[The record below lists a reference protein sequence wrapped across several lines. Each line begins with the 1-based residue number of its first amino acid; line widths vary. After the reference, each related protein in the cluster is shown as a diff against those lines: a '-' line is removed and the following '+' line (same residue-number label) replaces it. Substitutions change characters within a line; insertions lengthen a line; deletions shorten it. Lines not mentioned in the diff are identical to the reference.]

1 MKFRLN
7 FYFMLLIVSM
17 LFLSGCEPYDPSKE
31 GVSFVPIEDIFVEDN
46 VKGIV
51 TLDSIEGIVIV
62 NVEGLAQ
69 QEDYYYEAWILDKET
84 EFLASVGVVS
94 IDSEGEG
101 ELTSEMSSEDILN
114 TRTVMITLEPDDAD
128 SNPSEI
134 VILEESIPESAD
146 VIDIKLRFVGQ
157 GVIEKEEP
165 VVVEI
170 IEEPVIEVVDVE
182 IIIEGEDIVVPEEV
196 IEGPVVISE
205 EDIVID
211 DEVIEDPVEPV
222 VIEHEEEVVDGGLE
236 TVDTD
241 SIPIR
246 DEKVGV
252 LIVSETDLVKL
263 KPQAYDPDNDGL
275 TYDYTSPIESNG
287 EWQTTYGDI
296 GEYTITV
303 TVSDGSLSDS
313 KDVLILV
320 NKREESPSFESYT
333 PEEGSVGVSE
343 NSNIE
348 FIVSATDLNDDE
360 LKYSWKLDGLV
371 VSSDTKYV
379 YNPEYDD
386 AGGHFLLVTVS
397 DGTSEIENEWV
408 INVDNVNRRPT
419 LVVMEDIHVRETETV
434 VITPE
439 GSDFDGDELS
449 YTISDP
455 VGDDREWE
463 TSYDDAGEYHVVISA
478 SDGIDSD
485 SITVRVVVEN
495 VNRAPVIE
503 DIILG

>member
-1 MKFRLN
+1 M
-7 FYFMLLIVSM
+7 
-17 LFLSGCEPYDPSKE
+17 
-31 GVSFVPIEDIFVEDN
+31 
-46 VKGIV
+46 
-51 TLDSIEGIVIV
+51 
-62 NVEGLAQ
+62 
-69 QEDYYYEAWILDKET
+69 
-84 EFLASVGVVS
+84 
-94 IDSEGEG
+94 
-101 ELTSEMSSEDILN
+101 
-114 TRTVMITLEPDDAD
+114 
-128 SNPSEI
+128 
-134 VILEESIPESAD
+134 
-146 VIDIKLRFVGQ
+146 
-157 GVIEKEEP
+157 
-165 VVVEI
+165 
-170 IEEPVIEVVDVE
+170 
-182 IIIEGEDIVVPEEV
+182 
-196 IEGPVVISE
+196 
-205 EDIVID
+205 
-211 DEVIEDPVEPV
+211 
-222 VIEHEEEVVDGGLE
+222 
-236 TVDTD
+236 
-241 SIPIR
+241 
-246 DEKVGV
+246 
-252 LIVSETDLVKL
+252 KL

-419 LVVMEDIHVRETETV
+419 LVVMEDINVRETETV